1 MDSTHRRVE
10 VQSAAD
16 LTYLMANAK
25 RAARAKIDLHLPP
38 SAAPEGGEDV
48 LRRRVEELVD
58 EYIKNVFASARHGIS
73 VNGVAAGEVEEEVT
87 EGIHTHRRPK
97 CRLSRLFL
105 N

>member
-10 VQSAAD
+10 LQSAAD
-16 LTYLMANAK
+16 MTYLIANAK

-58 EYIKNVFASARHGIS
+58 EYIRNVFAGARHGIS
-73 VNGVAAGEVEEEVT
+73 VNGIEAAAAGEVEEEVT
-87 EGIHTHRRPK
+87 EGTGKAFQMSWKSPS
-97 CRLSRLFL
+97 L
-105 N
+105 